1 MSQSQQERPATG
13 GPRTYS
19 HWRRPTGGGLGPLTV
34 AGTGLLLGGGVVT
47 VVMAVFV
54 KSLLGAVVAALLA
67 AVALSA
73 TTVPVAGRPM
83 VVRAAGW
90 VAYRRSRSTRRYLYA
105 AGVVAPVGTGRH
117 QLPGIAS
124 GTRLWD
130 CVDAYDQPFA
140 LIQATATHD
149 FSVAVRCSSTGA
161 ELVDQVAVDRQV
173 ARWGEFL
180 AQLGLEEHLVGC
192 SVTVQT
198 APDPG
203 VALTQLLAAQRG
215 QDPPALAV
223 QVMAEI
229 ADTYPQAS
237 AVVDTVVQF
246 TWSGIAEG
254 RKRPVAEMAA
264 DIGASVPELLQLLVG
279 TGAGTRPR
287 AMGSAAVSAFVRRAY
302 DPAQSTAIAALGD
315 AGAGI
320 DWDDAGP
327 VSHTAHRDSY
337 THDSGHT
344 VVWSMSRP
352 PRGVVHSD
360 VLHDLLAPHDRIA
373 VKRVTLL
380 YRPFDPKLAA
390 DTVDHDVQAADF
402 KTGQQNRVTAR
413 DRADSL
419 AAAQAAE
426 EEAAGAGLV
435 AFGMLVSATVTDPAD
450 LPRARA
456 TVQNRLAGPAR
467 IALRPCYGYQPAA
480 FAATLPTGIVLPRHT
495 LLGRVKA
502 KAG

>member
-1 MSQSQQERPATG
+1 MTTPEQTGPG

-34 AGTGLLLGGGVVT
+34 AGTALLLGGGVVT
-47 VVMAVFV
+47 VVVAVFIR
-54 KSLLGAVVAALLA
+54 SLPGAA
-67 AVALSA
+67 AVALA
-73 TTVPVAGRPM
+73 TLGLLGVFTVPWDGRP
-83 VVRAAGW
+83 VAVRAAGW
-90 VAYRRSRSTRRYLYA
+90 VAYRRARAGRRYLYA
-105 AGVVAPVGTGRH
+105 AGVVAPAGVGRH

-124 GTRLWD
+124 GTQLWD
-130 CVDAYDQPFA
+130 CLDTYDQPFA
-140 LIQATATHD
+140 LIHARATHD
-149 FSVAVRCSSTGA
+149 FSVAIRCSSTGA
-161 ELVDQVAVDRQV
+161 ELVDQAAVDRQV

-215 QDPPALAV
+215 TAPPELAE
-223 QVMAEI
+223 QVMGEI

-237 AVVDTVVQF
+237 AIVDTIVQL
-246 TWSGIAEG
+246 TWSGISEG
-254 RKRPVAEMAA
+254 RKRGVPAMAA
-264 DIGASVPELLQLLVG
+264 DIGASLPDLLSLLVA

-287 AMGSAAVSAFVRRAY
+287 AMGSAAVAAFVRRAY
-302 DPAQSTAIAALGD
+302 DPAQSSAIAALGD
-315 AGAGI
+315 TGAGV

-327 VSHTAHRDSY
+327 VSHVADRASY
-337 THDSGHT
+337 THDSGHS

-402 KTGQQNRVTAR
+402 KLAQQHRVTAR
-413 DRADSL
+413 DRADS
-419 AAAQAAE
+419 AAADQAAE

-435 AFGMLVSATVTDPAD
+435 AFGMLVSATVLEAD
-450 LPRARA
+450 QLKRART
-456 TVQNRLAGPAR
+456 TVENRLAGPAR

-480 FAATLPTGIVLPRHT
+480 FAATLPTGVLLPRHT
-495 LLGRVKA
+495 LIGRLTA
-502 KAG
+502 KARP